1 LDPLPSGPL
10 SREDFKLTNLPER
23 EGKGDP
29 LVFRG
34 GLWGAFLPFAF
45 FLIGVVSLGLSG
57 APAET
62 GFWPVLL
69 AALMMGLLL
78 SRDRQIYSETIIS
91 GMSRPLVMIMVM
103 AWMLAGVLGTLL
115 AESGLVQALVWAA
128 SSAGVSGGGYVVGSF
143 LIASIVSTATGTSL
157 GTILVCV
164 PMLYPGGGALG
175 ADPVM
180 LMGGIIGGAT
190 FGDNVSP
197 VSDTTIASANTQ
209 GADMGGVV
217 RSRMRYALPAAFLA
231 LLVYGFLGGGGA
243 PAAGTALTADVGPG
257 GLIMLAIPALVIV
270 LLIRRRH
277 LIEGLMMGIL
287 AAAVLGM
294 ATGQLAWSQIFY
306 VDREAFSAGGLIL
319 DGMQRGV
326 GVSVF
331 TILLMGLVAGLE
343 EAGIMKRL
351 VDAATRGAK
360 SAAQAEW
367 RIFGTISAAVLLT
380 THSAVAILAVG
391 ELTRD
396 AGESFGLSAN
406 RRANLLDVTVCTY
419 PFLLPFFI
427 PTILAAS
434 TTVGYEAF
442 DMPRLSAWSIG
453 LHNAHSWALL
463 VVILLAIG
471 TGWGRGPT
479 ESRTSA
485 SSE

>member
-1 LDPLPSGPL
+1 
-10 SREDFKLTNLPER
+10 LTNLPENG
-23 EGKGDP
+23 GKGEP
-29 LVFRG
+29 LSFRG
-34 GLWGAFLPFAF
+34 GLFGAFLPFAF
-45 FLIGVVSLGLSG
+45 FLTGVVSLGLSG

-78 SRDRQIYSETIIS
+78 ARDRQAYSETIIA

-103 AWMLAGVLGTLL
+103 AWILAGVLGTLL
-115 AESGLVQALVWAA
+115 AESGLVQALVWLA
-128 SSAGVSGGGYVVGSF
+128 SSAGVSGGGYVAGAF
-143 LIASIVSTATGTSL
+143 LIAAVVSTATGTSL
-157 GTILVCV
+157 GTILVCA
-164 PMLYPGGGALG
+164 PMLYPGGSALG

-180 LMGGIIGGAT
+180 LMGAIIGGAT
-190 FGDNVSP
+190 FGDNISP

-217 RSRMRYALPAAFLA
+217 RSRMKYALPAAALA
-231 LLVYGFLGGGGA
+231 ILVFWGWGGGEGG
-243 PAAGTALTADVGPG
+243 AAGAAAPEGVGPG
-257 GLIMLAIPALVIV
+257 GLLMLAVPILVIV

-287 AAAVLGM
+287 AAALLGL
-294 ATGQLAWSQIFY
+294 ATGLFAWDEIFF
-306 VDREAFSAGGLIL
+306 VDREQFTAGGLIL
-319 DGMQRGV
+319 TGMQRGV

-351 VDAATRGAK
+351 VEAATRGAK

-396 AGESFGLSAN
+396 AGKRFGLSAY

-434 TTVGYEAF
+434 TTAGYEAF
-442 DMPRLSAWSIG
+442 GMPRLSAWTIG

-463 VVILLAIG
+463 VVILLAIS
-471 TGWGRGPT
+471 TGWGRKFVPEENEGRPGGKLKPG
-479 ESRTSA
+479 SGSL
-485 SSE
+485 

>member
-1 LDPLPSGPL
+1 MI
-10 SREDFKLTNLPER
+10 NLPENG
-23 EGKGDP
+23 GKVEP

-34 GLWGAFLPFAF
+34 GVFGAFLPFAL
-45 FLIGVVSLGLSG
+45 FLFGVISLGLSG

-69 AALMMGLLL
+69 AALILGLLL
-78 SRDRQIYSETIIS
+78 SRDRHAYSEAIIA

-115 AESGLVQALVWAA
+115 AESGLVQSLVWLAD
-128 SSAGVSGGGYVVGSF
+128 SAGVSGGGYVVVAF
-143 LIASIVSTATGTSL
+143 LIAAVVSTATGTSL
-157 GTILVCV
+157 GTILVCT

-180 LMGGIIGGAT
+180 LMGAVIGGAT

-197 VSDTTIASANTQ
+197 VSDTTIASASTQ

-217 RSRMRYALPAAFLA
+217 RSRMKYALPAAGFA
-231 LLVYGFLGGGGA
+231 ILVFWIWGGGSGGQADGA
-243 PAAGTALTADVGPG
+243 LNGSLDPA
-257 GLIMLAIPALVIV
+257 GLLMLSVPILVIV
-270 LLIRRRH
+270 LLVRQRH

-287 AAAVLGM
+287 AAAVLGLV
-294 ATGQLAWSQIFY
+294 TGQFSWNELFF
-306 VDREAFSAGGLIL
+306 VDREQFSAGGLVL
-319 DGMQRGV
+319 TGMQRGV
-326 GVSVF
+326 GVSIF

-343 EAGIMKRL
+343 GAGIMKRL

-367 RIFGTISAAVLLT
+367 RIFGTISAAVILT

-396 AGESFGLSAN
+396 AGESFGLTAY

-442 DMPRLSAWSIG
+442 GMPRLSAWTIG

-463 VVILLAIG
+463 LVMLLAIG
-471 TGWGRGPT
+471 TGWGRRVAPD
-479 ESRTSA
+479 
-485 SSE
+485 SEG

>member
-1 LDPLPSGPL
+1 LI
-10 SREDFKLTNLPER
+10 NLPENG
-23 EGKGDP
+23 GKGEP

-34 GLWGAFLPFAF
+34 GVFGAFLPFAL
-45 FLIGVVSLGLSG
+45 FLFGVISLGLSG

-69 AALMMGLLL
+69 GALILGLLL
-78 SRDRQIYSETIIS
+78 SRDRHAYSEAIIA

-115 AESGLVQALVWAA
+115 AESGLVQSLVWLADT
-128 SSAGVSGGGYVVGSF
+128 AGVSGGGYVVVSF
-143 LIASIVSTATGTSL
+143 LIAAVVSTATGTSL
-157 GTILVCV
+157 GTILVCT

-180 LMGGIIGGAT
+180 LMGAVIGGAT

-197 VSDTTIASANTQ
+197 VSDTTIASASTQ

-217 RSRMRYALPAAFLA
+217 RSRMKYALPAAGVA
-231 LLVYGFLGGGGA
+231 ILVFWIWGGGSGGQAGGA
-243 PAAGTALTADVGPG
+243 LNGSLDPA
-257 GLIMLAIPALVIV
+257 GLLMLSVPILVIV
-270 LLIRRRH
+270 LLVRQRH

-287 AAAVLGM
+287 AAAVLGLV
-294 ATGQLAWSQIFY
+294 TGQFSWTELFF
-306 VDREAFSAGGLIL
+306 VDREQFSAGGLL
-319 DGMQRGV
+319 LTGMQRGV
-326 GVSVF
+326 GVSIF

-343 EAGIMKRL
+343 GAGIMKRL

-396 AGESFGLSAN
+396 AGKSFGLSAY

-442 DMPRLSAWSIG
+442 GMPRLSAWTIG

-463 VVILLAIG
+463 LVMLLAIG
-471 TGWGRGPT
+471 TGWGRRVAPDID
-479 ESRTSA
+479 
-485 SSE
+485 